1 MSNDDLHSILNDT
14 VKCTLFDWYLGT
26 IQKTAVLK
34 FWLEI
39 QDYKTSFSK
48 ETVDWRLD
56 IAQAIYERYLKKGS
70 KNFVDLPNKVLEEI
84 EKKLRQPSVEL
95 FDSAQEIVFNRM
107 KNNFLVDF
115 IKSDI
120 YKNYVGTRIFFCS
133 KRSQNQKNLITYPFF
148 FITLT
153 IYSLC

>member
-34 FWLEI
+34 FWLETR
-39 QDYKTSFSK
+39 DYKASFSK

-56 IAQAIYERYLKKGS
+56 ITQAIYERYLKKGS
-70 KNFVDLPNKVLEEI
+70 KNFVDLSNKVLEEI
-84 EKKLRQPSVEL
+84 EKKLRQPSADL

-107 KNNFLVDF
+107 KNNLLGDF

-120 YKNYVGTRIFFCS
+120 YKNYIGTRMLFFRTENRT
-133 KRSQNQKNLITYPFF
+133 KRVIQQTLFF
-148 FITLT
+148 
-153 IYSLC
+153 